1 MKKIED
7 GVAARKADEKEAA
20 AVADAS
26 RRQAGVAAAENED
39 KDRSWTKAKSTLEA
53 KAQDAEKQARSHVNG
68 ARQVCCECLRRN
80 VRV

>member
-68 ARQVCCECLRRN
+68 AQVCCECLRRN